1 MLSKLKEIPDEK
13 IHNKL
18 QISFD
23 GLPEVEKKI
32 FLDIAC
38 FFKWEDKDRVEDI
51 LESCGYHPNFG
62 IDNLINKSLITISSK
77 KL

>member
-23 GLPEVEKKI
+23 GLSELEKKI
-32 FLDIAC
+32 YLDIAL
-38 FFKWEDKDRVEDI
+38 FFKGKDKDRVEDI
-51 LESCGYHPNFG
+51 LVSH
-62 IDNLINKSLITISSK
+62 L
-77 KL
+77 